1 MEPFASRMPL
11 NCGNQ
16 AGVVKYLRELL
27 AGQGGGDNCDEF
39 PTYSGGER
47 MRTCSS
53 CSPLYT

>member
-1 MEPFASRMPL
+1 MPL

-27 AGQGGGDNCDEF
+27 AGQGGGDDMDDY

-47 MRTCSS
+47 RRTCNTAAVSTL
-53 CSPLYT
+53 C